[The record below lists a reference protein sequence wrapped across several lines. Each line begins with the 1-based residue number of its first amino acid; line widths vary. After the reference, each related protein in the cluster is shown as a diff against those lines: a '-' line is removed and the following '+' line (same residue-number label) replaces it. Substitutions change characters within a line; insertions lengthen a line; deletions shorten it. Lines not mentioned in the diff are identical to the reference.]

1 MSEEQ
6 VRIILINDLSEII
19 MRLTDKKFPMSIDY
33 ARGRCF
39 DIFTNDED
47 YKIKEDK

>member
-1 MSEEQ
+1 MREEE
-6 VRIILINDLSEII
+6 VRINLINDLSEII
-19 MRLTDKKFPMSIDY
+19 MRLTDKEFPMSIDY

-39 DIFTNDED
+39 DIYSNDED